1 MGFLNHST
9 NNIIIDAVLTEK
21 GREFLARNDNSF
33 NITQFRFGDDEVD
46 YSILEKYGLIIGKEK
61 IEKNTPIF
69 EALTDENLAL
79 KYPLRTFVANNT
91 RDIFAF
97 PFIKKSD
104 DMVTPVFI
112 TSNSTDGSESIENL
126 LPRSSIVR
134 VKTFLNQGTDFSLD
148 EGGLID
154 GNFTVKMFDK
164 VLKVKNREP
173 NEVIDDIGYYSFSST
188 GNGTEFRNQKLLEF
202 EITAIG
208 RTTLSTYNFYSSSS
222 DPSVI
227 NTQIQ
232 IIGNNTNSTII
243 IPVKITSNNTSNV

>member
-21 GREFLARNDNSF
+21 GREFLSRNDNSF
-33 NITQFRFGDDEVD
+33 NITQFRFGDDEID

-79 KYPLRTFVANNT
+79 KYPLRTFVSNNT
-91 RDIFAF
+91 RNIFAF
-97 PFIKKSD
+97 PFLKESE
-104 DMVTPVFI
+104 DMITPIFI
-112 TSNSTDGSESIENL
+112 TSNSTDNNSVQNS
-126 LPRSSIVR
+126 LPRSAIIR
-134 VKTFLNQGTDFSLD
+134 VKTFLNQDTDFTLT

-154 GNFTVKMFDK
+154 TSFTVKMFDK
-164 VLKVKNREP
+164 VLKISNREP
-173 NEVIDDIGYYSFSST
+173 LPVIDDIGYYNLTST
-188 GNGTEFRNQKLLEF
+188 GNGSEFQNQKLLEF

-208 RTTLSTYNFYSSSS
+208 RTTLSTYNFFSSSS
-222 DPSVI
+222 DPAVI

-243 IPVKITSNNTSNV
+243 IPVKITSNNTSS